1 MTLIPAT
8 ITNALLSMNVN
19 PATVSPLTEA
29 LVVKEPI
36 NFAGIANLQVINGT
50 FTPANNVFP
59 LKPGGFD
66 ATNTPNFIIVICDAQ
81 LNIIVSGSIV
91 DYVPF
96 LPVQKVAVIMT
107 PQLAGNYVS
116 SVNLS
121 GSTNPAAIAMA
132 QGTPVNYTI
141 IYGQATIS

>member
-29 LVVKEPI
+29 LTVREPI
-36 NFAGIANLQVINGT
+36 NFGSVANLQVINGT
-50 FTPANNVFP
+50 FTPANNVLP
-59 LKPGGFD
+59 LQPGGFN
-66 ATNTPNFIIVICDAQ
+66 ATNAPNFIIVICDAQ
-81 LNIIVSGSIV
+81 LNITISGSSV
-91 DYVPF
+91 DYVPV

-116 SVNLS
+116 TVQLS
-121 GSTNPAAIAMA
+121 GSTAPAAVAMA
-132 QGTPVNYTI
+132 QGTPVNYTVI
-141 IYGQATIS
+141 MGQATIS